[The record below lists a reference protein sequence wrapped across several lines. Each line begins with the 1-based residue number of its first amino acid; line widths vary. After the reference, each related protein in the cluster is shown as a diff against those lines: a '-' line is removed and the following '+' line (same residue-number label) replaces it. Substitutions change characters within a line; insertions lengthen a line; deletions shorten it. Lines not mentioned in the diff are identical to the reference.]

1 MRRRR
6 WTWLAAVVALGQVA
20 VGLAG
25 CGDSED
31 GAPAGKAC
39 VAPAPPAEAAR
50 KVGTSDGV
58 TLLPGG
64 RAVSPAGTETVL
76 GGFPANVVVHP
87 SLKVAYVANT
97 GYDKRALQVV
107 SLSDGKI
114 LQDLERPEVFSG
126 LVVTPDG
133 KRLFSSEGYAHLLEA
148 YDIGSDGTLTP
159 AAQLD
164 VGKYPAGL
172 ALSQDG
178 STLWVG
184 LFLGKALVQVDVATL
199 TITNTFKLPTRAY
212 ALLDVPEKQE
222 IYVTGFGDRFLM
234 VVDPTTG
241 EVKKKLEVGGNPSSL
256 AKAADGSE
264 VFVSVSDADAVIT
277 VDTTSHEVV
286 DTQAV
291 GEPSLAAAD
300 GTPLPASS
308 PTSLALKGDDLYVI
322 RAADNAV
329 SVLDAAT
336 LEPKGAIPVGWYPT
350 AVAISGDTLVV
361 TNGKGVG
368 TGPLAKGQSGKKS
381 MKGSLSLVSLSDV
394 NLPESTATV
403 EANVRRPSEVYPF
416 ECDGT
421 FPIPT
426 TTGGKTPIKHI
437 VLLVRENKTYDALF
451 GSLENGDGDPSLT
464 LYGEDITPNISA
476 LARRFA
482 HHDNFYDDSESSVQG
497 HLWLTSSF
505 VNDYMERTWIE
516 GYRDALADF
525 GADSPTER
533 GQPDFGTFFTHM
545 MKNDISFLNFGE
557 VVGTF
562 DEYDGV
568 SVLDHTD
575 LSFPGLFFNLSVK
588 DEEKA
593 KYVID
598 RLVTQEDFP
607 QFVYLLLPNDHT
619 QGSDAGAPTPESMI
633 SDNDYATG
641 LVVEAIS
648 HSKFWK
654 ETAIFIVEDDPQSGA
669 DHVDYHRSIL
679 VVASPWAKSGHVSH
693 VQASY
698 PSLFRSFELMLGLP
712 PMNRYDAMATP
723 LYDAFTMKPNMAPY
737 TALERTVPDAYNTKS
752 STGARWSAMMDFDGP
767 DRAPDLGD
775 LLWWMKRGAPPAGSR
790 LAEELEEGR
799 TPKAVEDDDD
809 DDASERDIYD
819 RGWAHAKR
827 WLAAHPEVKADIRP
841 QPSQRRKRD

>member
-1 MRRRR
+1 M
-6 WTWLAAVVALGQVA
+6 
-20 VGLAG
+20 
-25 CGDSED
+25 
-31 GAPAGKAC
+31 
-39 VAPAPPAEAAR
+39 
-50 KVGTSDGV
+50 
-58 TLLPGG
+58 
-64 RAVSPAGTETVL
+64 
-76 GGFPANVVVHP
+76 
-87 SLKVAYVANT
+87 
-97 GYDKRALQVV
+97 
-107 SLSDGKI
+107 
-114 LQDLERPEVFSG
+114 
-126 LVVTPDG
+126 
-133 KRLFSSEGYAHLLEA
+133 
-148 YDIGSDGTLTP
+148 
-159 AAQLD
+159 
-164 VGKYPAGL
+164 
-172 ALSQDG
+172 
-178 STLWVG
+178 
-184 LFLGKALVQVDVATL
+184 
-199 TITNTFKLPTRAY
+199 
-212 ALLDVPEKQE
+212 
-222 IYVTGFGDRFLM
+222 
-234 VVDPTTG
+234 
-241 EVKKKLEVGGNPSSL
+241 
-256 AKAADGSE
+256 
-264 VFVSVSDADAVIT
+264 IT

-394 NLPESTATV
+394 NLPEATAKV

-723 LYDAFTMKPNMAPY
+723 LYDAFTMKPNMAPKN
-737 TALERTVPDAYNTKS
+737 EP
-752 STGARWSAMMDFDGP
+752 
-767 DRAPDLGD
+767 
-775 LLWWMKRGAPPAGSR
+775 
-790 LAEELEEGR
+790 E
-799 TPKAVEDDDD
+799 
-809 DDASERDIYD
+809 ASM
-819 RGWAHAKR
+819 
-827 WLAAHPEVKADIRP
+827 
-841 QPSQRRKRD
+841 